1 MDICLLGYL
10 KINKNF
16 IDQIRSNL
24 FLKIILSFVGFA
36 LSLII
41 FLVIY
46 TFFESEKA
54 RDLRYETQDIRADF
68 NNLYYL
74 SRAVSRG
81 GEPDDIVNDFILSD
95 STNWSILVI
104 KNDSDLII
112 EHHENDFL
120 NFSDEDIKDSLK
132 NKFYSYSDFEY
143 LAMELGYEGA
153 ALPGGIE
160 EAVGGFW
167 QIGDQDST
175 ELSADFIKQ
184 IKNDSTQYRYFFIS
198 NEPLEPEVI
207 FTFADL
213 LRSVFWGAFAIII
226 FILIMYYYIWNRLK
240 PIKLIKKRIDA
251 LKAGDLESKV
261 EILGSDELAELTITF
276 NKLTS
281 EIKNLIDQKHR
292 VLLDVSHELKTP
304 LTRMRLMVEMLPESK
319 SSTELKAEIGFL
331 NELISNLLLSDKLDL
346 PYSRLDIKET
356 SLSDLINKA
365 IATFN
370 DYQKNKITFKE
381 KNGDSVVFVDVTKM
395 VVVIRNIVQNSF
407 KYADTDEGVVIK
419 LSKSSDG
426 VVIKIRD
433 FGPGIDSMEA
443 EKIFEPF
450 FRSGYT
456 KKISGIGLG
465 LSISKKIMKSHRGN
479 IKLDLGPSSGV
490 EFVLGLPKK
499 KYDQ

>member
-1 MDICLLGYL
+1 MGCL

-41 FLVIY
+41 FIVIY

-54 RDLRYETQDIRADF
+54 RDLRYETQDISADF

-153 ALPGGIE
+153 VLPGGIE

-213 LRSVFWGAFAIII
+213 LRSVFWGEFAIII
-226 FILIMYYYIWNRLK
+226 FILIM
-240 PIKLIKKRIDA
+240 
-251 LKAGDLESKV
+251 
-261 EILGSDELAELTITF
+261 
-276 NKLTS
+276 
-281 EIKNLIDQKHR
+281 
-292 VLLDVSHELKTP
+292 
-304 LTRMRLMVEMLPESK
+304 
-319 SSTELKAEIGFL
+319 
-331 NELISNLLLSDKLDL
+331 
-346 PYSRLDIKET
+346 
-356 SLSDLINKA
+356 
-365 IATFN
+365 
-370 DYQKNKITFKE
+370 
-381 KNGDSVVFVDVTKM
+381 
-395 VVVIRNIVQNSF
+395 
-407 KYADTDEGVVIK
+407 
-419 LSKSSDG
+419 
-426 VVIKIRD
+426 
-433 FGPGIDSMEA
+433 
-443 EKIFEPF
+443 
-450 FRSGYT
+450 
-456 KKISGIGLG
+456 
-465 LSISKKIMKSHRGN
+465 
-479 IKLDLGPSSGV
+479 
-490 EFVLGLPKK
+490 
-499 KYDQ
+499 

>member
-1 MDICLLGYL
+1 
-10 KINKNF
+10 
-16 IDQIRSNL
+16 
-24 FLKIILSFVGFA
+24 
-36 LSLII
+36 
-41 FLVIY
+41 
-46 TFFESEKA
+46 
-54 RDLRYETQDIRADF
+54 
-68 NNLYYL
+68 
-74 SRAVSRG
+74 
-81 GEPDDIVNDFILSD
+81 
-95 STNWSILVI
+95 
-104 KNDSDLII
+104 
-112 EHHENDFL
+112 
-120 NFSDEDIKDSLK
+120 
-132 NKFYSYSDFEY
+132 
-143 LAMELGYEGA
+143 
-153 ALPGGIE
+153 
-160 EAVGGFW
+160 
-167 QIGDQDST
+167 
-175 ELSADFIKQ
+175 
-184 IKNDSTQYRYFFIS
+184 
-198 NEPLEPEVI
+198 
-207 FTFADL
+207 
-213 LRSVFWGAFAIII
+213 
-226 FILIMYYYIWNRLK
+226 
-240 PIKLIKKRIDA
+240 
-251 LKAGDLESKV
+251 
-261 EILGSDELAELTITF
+261 
-276 NKLTS
+276 
-281 EIKNLIDQKHR
+281 
-292 VLLDVSHELKTP
+292 
-304 LTRMRLMVEMLPESK
+304 MRLMVEMLPESK

-490 EFVLGLPKK
+490 EFVLELPNK
-499 KYDQ
+499 KYD